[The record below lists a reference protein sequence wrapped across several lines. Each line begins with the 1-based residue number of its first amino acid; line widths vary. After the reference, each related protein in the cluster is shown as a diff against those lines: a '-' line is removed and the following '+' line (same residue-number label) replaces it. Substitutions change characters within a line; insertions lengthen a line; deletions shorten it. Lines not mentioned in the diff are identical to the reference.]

1 MKKIYKILI
10 SVLLIISVSPFAHV
24 SAATLDTSK
33 DLDTLVS
40 DLIYYYGEDARTD
53 VLRTLELI
61 EEEYPEDYEMWNSV
75 MEQWDFIENDM
86 VENIDVAPDGLPE
99 KDTHAFIVLGF
110 ALKSDGTME
119 DELIGRL
126 EVALD
131 SAKKY
136 PDSYVLVTG
145 GVEKNG
151 WTEGDRMHDW
161 LVEHGLSEDRII
173 VENESSDT
181 VENASFS
188 FDYLYN
194 DYDIETVS
202 LISSQYHIKRAS
214 IFYYTMSLLKAKE
227 YETAPI
233 AFLGE
238 GNAGWYREDLTEEP
252 MELKARGMYSIA
264 GVEASDDLP
273 ISQLDELMI
282 KGDLEYN
289 LYERL
294 NVKVYAKYDNDYVR
308 DVTELAD
315 ITELDSSVPGDKE
328 IEINYEED
336 DIQINGNI
344 TVRVLDEE
352 ISASLMNRAAAY
364 LAEDGEFANEEVL
377 RALQIHLTAVDQF
390 ENQEEATKV
399 IRHMGSFHDLL
410 NYQMDNDFIS
420 EEAYYMLKKQSDA
433 LIEKWE

>member
-1 MKKIYKILI
+1 MKKIYKILF
-10 SVLLIISVSPFAHV
+10 SVLLIISLSPFANV
-24 SAATLDTSK
+24 SAATPDTSQ

-40 DLIYYYGEDARTD
+40 ELIYYYGEDARTD
-53 VLRTLELI
+53 ILRTLDLI
-61 EEEYPEDYEMWNSV
+61 EEGYPEDYEMWNSV
-75 MEQWDFIENDM
+75 IDQWDFIENDM
-86 VENIDVAPDGLPE
+86 VENLNVAPDGLPE
-99 KDTHAFIVLGF
+99 DDTHAFIVLGF

-126 EVALD
+126 EVALN
-131 SAKKY
+131 SAEKY
-136 PDSYVLVTG
+136 PDSYILVTG
-145 GVEKNG
+145 GVERNG

-161 LVEHGLSEDRII
+161 LVDHGISEDRII
-173 VENESSDT
+173 VENESSNT

-227 YETAPI
+227 YGTEPI
-233 AFLGE
+233 AFLTE
-238 GNAGWYREDLTEEP
+238 GNAGWLREDLTEEP
-252 MELKARGMYSIA
+252 MELKVSGMYSIA

-273 ISQLDELMI
+273 ISQLEELI
-282 KGDLEYN
+282 IEGDLEYD

-308 DVTELAD
+308 DITELAD
-315 ITELDSSVPGDKE
+315 IAEFDSSEPGDQE
-328 IEINYEED
+328 IEINYEEND
-336 DIQINGNI
+336 MRLNENM

-364 LAEDGEFANEEVL
+364 LAEDGEFANEEAV
-377 RALQIHLTAVDQF
+377 RALDIHLTAVNQF
-390 ENQEEATKV
+390 ENQEEAAKV
-399 IRHMGSFHDLL
+399 IKHMGGFHDLL
-410 NYQMDNDFIS
+410 NYQIHHDLIS
-420 EEAYYMLKKQSDA
+420 EEAYNVLGTQSDA